1 MTKEEAINILAVPEG
16 ASENDI
22 NQKFAELQ
30 NDFQIRLTNAPTPN
44 LKKLYQKNISELKE
58 AKGLLLGEV
67 DSVVSDLPS
76 AQPNFNI
83 KSEDKFNHV
92 ESIKQDDKTDNETNK
107 DKSKDEVNNKWLIAT
122 IGLGVILLATIIFT
136 VIDINRRSSEAETR
150 HHDLV
155 KIQNQLVKSNELL
168 ETYTSVFENGKFKVK
183 NKGNK
188 AFTVEWIII
197 NYLDTNGDIQ
207 KYFDFT
213 NKSIRSG
220 STESFS
226 KVKGG
231 EVVWDGSV
239 VFFVCSIKSQGV
251 QSYQSGVWSNESD
264 KGVLNWNWDN

>member
-83 KSEDKFNHV
+83 NSGDNFTKV
-92 ESIKQDDKTDNETNK
+92 ENVKPN
-107 DKSKDEVNNKWLIAT
+107 DKSNSESKEDNSKTEVNNKWLIST

-136 VIDINRRSSEAETR
+136 VIDINRRSSEAETQQ
-150 HHDLV
+150 DELV
-155 KIQNQLVKSNELL
+155 ETQNQLTKSNELL
-168 ETYTSVFENGKFKVK
+168 ENYTSVFENGKFKVK

-197 NYLDTNGDIQ
+197 NYLDAKGDVQ

-213 NKSIRSG
+213 NKSIRPG

-239 VFFVCSIKSQGV
+239 VFFVCSVKSQGV